1 MPKSLLTVDEI
12 MAILPA
18 TPPTIARLTDGL
30 TATELR
36 TPPEPDAWS
45 VSDVLAHLRACN
57 DVLGGNMLRIL
68 TEDHPA
74 WRRLSP
80 RSWMRRTDYPEWE
93 FAPSFAVFARERSD
107 MLRILQP
114 LAAEGW
120 ERTATVTEANGAT
133 RERSV
138 RFFGD
143 WLAGH
148 ERIHWDQIAGSADA
162 LRTRG

>member
-18 TPPTIARLTDGL
+18 TPPTIARLSDGL
-30 TATELR
+30 TGAELR
-36 TPPEPDAWS
+36 AAPSPDAWS
-45 VSDVLAHLRACN
+45 VNDILAHLRASH
-57 DVLGGNMLRIL
+57 DVLGGNMLRIV

-80 RSWMRRTDYPEWE
+80 RAWMRRTDYPEWE
-93 FAPSFAVFARERSD
+93 FAPAFEVFERQRADLLAV
-107 MLRILQP
+107 LRP
-114 LAAEGW
+114 LDADAW
-120 ERTATVTEANGAT
+120 ERTATVTEMPGET
-133 RERSV
+133 RERSL

-148 ERIHWDQIAGSADA
+148 EHVHWAQIEAVPEVIRSG
-162 LRTRG
+162 R